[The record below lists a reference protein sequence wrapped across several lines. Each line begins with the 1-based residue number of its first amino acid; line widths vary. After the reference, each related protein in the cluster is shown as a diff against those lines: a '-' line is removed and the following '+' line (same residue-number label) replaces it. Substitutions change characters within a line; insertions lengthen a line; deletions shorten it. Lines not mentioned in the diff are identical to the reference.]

1 MNNTIYAVTFDRN
14 YNDAS
19 IKQHGG
25 VFVHIGQTSRCTE
38 ERLKDTDYNRKQG
51 GGSPII
57 LGEWKTQVKDQQIH
71 KMLKR
76 HPKVIQTQK
85 EEFKFMVD
93 NAETAE
99 SQIKQI
105 VSDIIED
112 MIDQAAQEL
121 VEKSKRIKKMIDLE
135 RIKKMIDLDS
145 PNANM
150 LTIVSALEIMLLQ
163 KCSLSGFQTRVYMVL
178 CSFTSNKETD
188 GSDIVC
194 SATYDCSPSL
204 KTIAETL
211 GMTCKSA
218 TQQVIRALKVLEDAG
233 LIIRNSRGSKSR
245 FDVIARRAVLT
256 SIEEFYE

>member
-57 LGEWKTQVKDQQIH
+57 LGEWKTQAKDQQIH

-93 NAETAE
+93 NVETAE

-105 VSDIIED
+105 VSD
-112 MIDQAAQEL
+112 MIDQSIREPE
-121 VEKSKRIKKMIDLE
+121 EKSKRIKKMIQVV
-135 RIKKMIDLDS
+135 KKMIDLDS
-145 PNANM
+145 PNASM

-178 CSFTSNKETD
+178 CSFASNKETD

-194 SATYDCSPSL
+194 SATYDCFPSL

-245 FDVIARRAVLT
+245 FDMIARRAVLT